1 MVVYYGSCFLYS
13 LVYRGVHSMRKKLKK
28 AGSDG
33 LMIYFTK
40 EEIKLYGLVEGDVLD
55 LDDMIVEGKDE
66 K

>member
-1 MVVYYGSCFLYS
+1 

-40 EEIKLYGLVEGDVLD
+40 EEIEMYGLVEGDVLD
-55 LDDMIVEGKDE
+55 LDDMIVQERGKEDAN
-66 K
+66 